1 MRSHFA
7 HFTCCWPDT
16 PLCHHLSSDC
26 ECKFSGYILVPSRL
40 FQVFS
45 GFPGTKVDWPD
56 TFLCH
61 HSSSSC
67 CRLQMPVL
75 PIYFGPTSTISGFKG
90 STSVFSFRV
99 EQVCTFHLLT
109 LLCATIHHNA
119 AGCTFSRYLYP
130 NPTIS
135 ESTFCVQVR
144 ECIILDCFTR
154 FYRSLSE
161 TLTSLYS
168 RFDLS
173 LKPATFLAC
182 FR

>member
-67 CRLQMPVL
+67 CRLQMLVL
-75 PIYFGPTSTISGFKG
+75 QIYFGPTSTISGFKG

-109 LLCATIHHNA
+109 CWHSSVPPFIIMLQVAHSGPIFISQPDYFWVDLLCPSSRVHHP
-119 AGCTFSRYLYP
+119 GLFY
-130 NPTIS
+130 
-135 ESTFCVQVR
+135 QV
-144 ECIILDCFTR
+144 LP
-154 FYRSLSE
+154 LSVRDSDLPLLSFWP
-161 TLTSLYS
+161 LT
-168 RFDLS
+168 
-173 LKPATFLAC
+173 
-182 FR
+182 

>member
-109 LLCATIHHNA
+109 LLCATIHHHA
-119 AGCTFSRYLYP
+119 AGCTFWTDIYIPTRLFLSRPSVSKL
-130 NPTIS
+130 
-135 ESTFCVQVR
+135 ESASSWIV
-144 ECIILDCFTR
+144 LPGFTALCQR
-154 FYRSLSE
+154 LWPPSTLV
-161 TLTSLYS
+161 LTSHLNLPL
-168 RFDLS
+168 F
-173 LKPATFLAC
+173 
-182 FR
+182 